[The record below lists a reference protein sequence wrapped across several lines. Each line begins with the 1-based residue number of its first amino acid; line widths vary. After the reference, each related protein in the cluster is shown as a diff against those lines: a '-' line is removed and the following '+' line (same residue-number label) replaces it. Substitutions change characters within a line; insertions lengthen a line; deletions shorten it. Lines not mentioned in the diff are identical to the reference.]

1 MALPTPT
8 ADEYEQFAT
17 NLPSK
22 VAPTAFLQ
30 HLQLL
35 VQLESRLNYRFLELE
50 AKLRFLRLLTA
61 GTETPTVDDNDLENA
76 REKLELLNT
85 QIEGLKRHGKAVR
98 RKIEKCIHHPDVKRC
113 VEGKPVLEK
122 EIEDIGREIQE
133 MNTHFNSLGL
143 PSDLTFP
150 SLSTMQTQCDELEAE
165 YDSLQKQLDNL
176 QVEEVELD
184 EEIAQLE
191 KTKQELAEKLK
202 SLSNNIPKDT
212 EIQKKYQQITKMI
225 ALWEQF

>member
-8 ADEYEQFAT
+8 ADEYEQFTT
-17 NLPSK
+17 NLPTK
-22 VAPTAFLQ
+22 VTPSAFLQ
-30 HLQLL
+30 HLEVL

-61 GTETPTVDDNDLENA
+61 GTETPVIDDNDLENA
-76 REKLELLNT
+76 KEKLDLLNT
-85 QIEGLKRHGKAVR
+85 QIESLKKQGKSIR

-122 EIEDIGREIQE
+122 EIEDIEKEIQE
-133 MNTHFNSLGL
+133 MNTYFNSLGL

-150 SLSTMQTQCDELEAE
+150 SLSTMQAQCDELETE
-165 YDSLQKQLDNL
+165 FSSLQKQLNDL
-176 QVEEVELD
+176 QVEETELD

-191 KTKQELAEKLK
+191 KTKYELGEKLK
-202 SLSNNIPKDT
+202 SLSDNVTTDI
-212 EIQKKYQQITKMI
+212 EVQEKYKQLTKMI